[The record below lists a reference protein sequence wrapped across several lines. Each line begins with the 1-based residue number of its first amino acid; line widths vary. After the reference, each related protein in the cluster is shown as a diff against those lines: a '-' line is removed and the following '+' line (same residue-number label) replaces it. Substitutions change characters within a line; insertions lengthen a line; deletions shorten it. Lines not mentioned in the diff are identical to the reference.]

1 MDRLMEIKVKL
12 KHVLGNSILFHLG
25 KSDAGL
31 ICYQDLDRI
40 FSSSQPD
47 LAQKVQE
54 HLQHYFGPKLWQKGL
69 SEKLITCLAQNIVLR
84 KTGQLDE
91 KLAEELHSLIP
102 GLDESRLSPRTWL
115 ALEVQATASGLY
127 RAGYE
132 LRKIALKSIYATA
145 GLAQLKRQKSK
156 LLFRAAVD
164 QSDPMTA
171 DKAFSRY
178 LSFEKNNQRAD
189 LARFYHDMSRGDRA
203 SMLEIARRYYSDID
217 RQFAQFIDGKRV
229 AIVGPAPNDEDS
241 AQEIDQ
247 FDVVIRLNYRGPQS
261 LPPAEQYGSKM
272 DISYYNGDNAKGI
285 LKAND
290 FSFVNDL
297 QFAVFKSV
305 RYAYSPPLLRT
316 GTPATRAMFSP
327 HQFWF
332 YGTPTMIPNVLFD
345 LLHFNPATIKLFKAN
360 FFYTKTLYYKGY
372 STVDHSLSH
381 FSKVWY
387 NHAKHN
393 LISQLNFTRMLV
405 QNGLVET
412 DQTCRAVLDLD
423 NQDYIS
429 GMEQLFVI
437 DPIERAA
444 KANH

>member
-1 MDRLMEIKVKL
+1 MEMKEKL
-12 KHVLGNSILFHLG
+12 KQILGNSIVFHLA

-31 ICYQDLDRI
+31 ICYQDLDQV

-47 LAQKVQE
+47 LTNKVQE
-54 HLQHYFGPKLWQKGL
+54 HLQHYFGPKFWQRGL
-69 SEKLITCLAQNIVLR
+69 PDKLIHCLALNIVLR
-84 KTGQLDE
+84 RTGQLDD
-91 KLAEELHSLIP
+91 KLAEELLDLIP
-102 GLDESRLSPRTWL
+102 GLDESRLSSRTWL

-127 RAGYE
+127 RAGHE
-132 LRKIALKSIYATA
+132 LRKIALKSIYTTA
-145 GLAQLKRQKSK
+145 GLAQLKRQKSM

-164 QSDPMTA
+164 QSDHATA
-171 DKAFSRY
+171 TKAISRY
-178 LSFEKNNQRAD
+178 FSIEKSNHRAD
-189 LARFYHDMSRGDRA
+189 LARFYHAMSKGDRA
-203 SMLEIARRYYSDID
+203 AMLESARRYYSEID
-217 RQFAQFIDGKRV
+217 HYFAQFIDGKRV
-229 AIVGPAPNDEDS
+229 AVVGPAPNDEDS

-247 FDVVIRLNYRGPQS
+247 FDVVIRLNYRGTHS
-261 LPPAEQYGSKM
+261 LPPAEQFGSKM

-290 FSFVNDL
+290 FSFAGDL
-297 QFAVFKSV
+297 QFAVFKSA
-305 RYAYSPPLLRT
+305 RYAYSPPLQRT
-316 GTPATRAMFSP
+316 GTPCTRAMFSP

-360 FFYTKTLYYKGY
+360 FFYTKNLYYKGY

-405 QNGLVET
+405 QNGLIET

-423 NQDYIS
+423 NQDYIC

-444 KANH
+444 KANHG

>member
-1 MDRLMEIKVKL
+1 MEIKEKL
-12 KHVLGNSILFHLG
+12 KQILGNSILFHLV

-40 FSSSQPD
+40 FGSSQPD
-47 LAQKVQE
+47 LSQKVQE

-69 SEKLITCLAQNIVLR
+69 SDKLITCLAQNILLR
-84 KTGQLDE
+84 KTGKLDK
-91 KLAEELHSLIP
+91 KLADELLDLIP
-102 GLDESRLSPRTWL
+102 VLDESCLSPRTWL

-145 GLAQLKRQKSK
+145 GLAQLKRHKSQ

-164 QSDPMTA
+164 QSDSMTA
-171 DKAFSRY
+171 AKAISRY
-178 LSFEKNNQRAD
+178 FSFEKSTQRAE
-189 LARFYHDMSRGDRA
+189 LARFYHAMAKGDRA
-203 SMLEIARRYYSDID
+203 AMLESARRHYSETD
-217 RQFAQFIDGKRV
+217 REFALFIDGKRV
-229 AIVGPAPNDEDS
+229 AVVGPAPNDEDC

-247 FDVVIRLNYRGPQS
+247 FDVVIRLNYRGAQS

-272 DISYYNGDNAKGI
+272 DVSYYNGDNAKGI

-290 FSFVNDL
+290 FSFANDL
-297 QFAVFKSV
+297 QFAIFKSA
-305 RYAYSPPLLRT
+305 RYAYSPPLQRT
-316 GTPATRAMFSP
+316 GTPCTRAMFSP

-345 LLHFNPATIKLFKAN
+345 LLHFNPASIKLFKAN
-360 FFYTKTLYYKGY
+360 FFYTKNLYYKGY

-444 KANH
+444 TANHG